1 MISNKMNFKRSTT
14 SMAIALMALS
24 LISMTSIQQDA
35 FAQIQGMSVT
45 ATSEWNS
52 DVITVT
58 GKTVSDRTDITF
70 RVTSPSGNNVV
81 AIDQVAPDDNG
92 EFAIELKVGP
102 TWTENGFYAI
112 QVMQSAHDSSL
123 YTLEVLVEVTNGKTE
138 QTSATQSNLDE
149 GLLFPTI
156 ETNVAEDAGL
166 EISAEAEIGSD
177 TIVITGTTDRI
188 STDVALTIIAPNGN
202 VVSVDQVSPSLDGK
216 VTSVITTGG
225 PLWTQDGIYTV
236 TAQQFDSSAYKASAE
251 VDIKDGVVVPEFGT
265 IAAMILA
272 VAIVLNNCSI
282 CKIKTQHYAKILKS
296 QLFFIF

>member
-14 SMAIALMALS
+14 SMAIVFMALS

-35 FAQIQGMSVT
+35 FAQTQGMAIT
-45 ATSEWNS
+45 ATSDKGS
-52 DVITVT
+52 DTITVT
-58 GKTVSDRTDITF
+58 GMTVSDVTDITF

-81 AIDQVAPDDNG
+81 AVDQISPDENG
-92 EFAIELKVGP
+92 EFVVEFKVGSL
-102 TWTENGFYAI
+102 WTENGFYTIEA
-112 QVMQSAHDSSL
+112 MQSVVPGSL
-123 YTLEVLVEVTNGKTE
+123 YNLEVLVEVTNGMTE
-138 QTSATQSNLDE
+138 KNSATLSNLE
-149 GLLFPTI
+149 TGIWTAI
-156 ETNVAEDAGL
+156 EPNVAKDAGI
-166 EISAEAEIGSD
+166 EINAEAEMGSD

-202 VVSVDQVSPSLDGK
+202 VVSVDQVSPALNGEF
-216 VTSVITTGG
+216 TSVITTGG

-272 VAIVLNNCSI
+272 VAIVSI
-282 CKIKTQHYAKILKS
+282 IAISAKSRLSIMPRY
-296 QLFFIF
+296 